1 MIAVLKKELK
11 SYFLSPIGY
20 IFIGLF
26 LFMASIF
33 FYVDII
39 YYGSMNF
46 EYMFFSLSTILTFIT
61 PLLTMRMF
69 AEEKRNGTDQ
79 LLFTSPISMLSIVLG
94 KFIAAIFI
102 LLITEL
108 LTFIYYFILMHF
120 GSPYLPTALSTLFG
134 FLLLGTAYI
143 SFGIFA
149 SSITEN
155 QIVASIITIAFFIF
169 TWFMPGF
176 NSNLEAFSLINMF
189 DKFPS
194 GQIALTELVTY
205 ITFTLLF
212 TILTMIVL
220 QRKKSLK

>member
-1 MIAVLKKELK
+1 MLAVLKKEIK
-11 SYFLSPIGY
+11 NYFLSPIGY

-33 FYVDII
+33 FYVDVI

-79 LLFTSPISMLSIVLG
+79 ILFTSPVSMGSIVLG
-94 KFIAAIFI
+94 KFLSAVFI
-102 LLITEL
+102 LLISEL
-108 LTFIYYFILMHF
+108 LTFIYFIILTHF
-120 GSPYLPTALSTLFG
+120 GNPYLPTALSTLLG
-134 FLLLGTAYI
+134 FLLLGMAYI
-143 SFGIFA
+143 SFGMVA

-155 QIVASIITIAFFIF
+155 QIVASIVTIAFFIL

-189 DKFPS
+189 EKFPS
-194 GQIALTELVTY
+194 GQIALNEIVTY
-205 ITFTLLF
+205 VTFTLLF
-212 TILTMIVL
+212 TLLTMIVL